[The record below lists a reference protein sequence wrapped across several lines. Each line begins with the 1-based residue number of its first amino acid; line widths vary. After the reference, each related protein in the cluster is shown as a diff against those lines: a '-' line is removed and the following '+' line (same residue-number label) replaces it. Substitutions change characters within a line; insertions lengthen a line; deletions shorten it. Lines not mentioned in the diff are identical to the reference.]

1 MTNGARAVVGQVSLE
16 AATADELRVLR
27 EVLAA
32 IRAVQHGTVSLI
44 LQDRRVVQIDRT
56 EKRRLVS

>member
-1 MTNGARAVVGQVSLE
+1 MSQISLE

>member
-1 MTNGARAVVGQVSLE
+1 MSQEPVSQE
-16 AATADELRVLR
+16 PFGTTTADEQRVLR

-32 IRAVQHGTVSLI
+32 IRAVQHGAVTLI

>member
-1 MTNGARAVVGQVSLE
+1 MNGAARSAAQDLG
-16 AATADELRVLR
+16 AATPEELRVLR